1 MGKGAFAR
9 LAAVLAA
16 VGAFTGARAGGECV
30 VLQGDTTFSVAS
42 GTEEISGVVSGTG
55 GLTKAGAG
63 TLTLSNLRNT
73 YAGPTTVSAGNLYF
87 SSIANVGEAS
97 SLGCPLTANQ
107 GALTL
112 NGSGTARLAG
122 IGEQTTDRPIVQGSK
137 ATFYVNSG
145 AALTTTGPWTGRFSV
160 RGSGTIRVAS
170 RLTASSISRSG
181 PS

>member
-16 VGAFTGARAGGECV
+16 VGAFIGARAGGECV

-63 TLTLSNLRNT
+63 TLMLSNLRNT

-97 SLGCPLTANQ
+97 SLGCPQTAAQ
-107 GALTL
+107 AALTL
-112 NGSGTARLAG
+112 NGSGTARLVG
-122 IGEQTTDRPIVQGSK
+122 VGEQTR
-137 ATFYVNSG
+137 
-145 AALTTTGPWTGRFSV
+145 
-160 RGSGTIRVAS
+160 
-170 RLTASSISRSG
+170 TASIAGSDKN
-181 PS
+181 PSQESVEEGTPHSFA